1 MGEFIMGNLLFSPS
15 GRIGPNAFLKGM
27 MILAIIGAVISL
39 IGLVSFQAS
48 QILGYISFLLIIPLF
63 FLLVKRSHDAGRSG
77 WMSIVW
83 FIVFMVI
90 YIIAY
95 MIMTSL
101 MPSAANAEMTL
112 IVEELAADGAG
123 FGEIIQ
129 KSGEL
134 AKEYGPQ
141 IAKEVA
147 IPAAL
152 AGLIGTAIAAFLI
165 NVLNKQE
172 PNDNRFGP
180 YAGG

>member
-1 MGEFIMGNLLFSPS
+1 MGNLLFSPA

-27 MILAIIGAVISL
+27 MILAVIGAVISL
-39 IGLVSFQAS
+39 TGLVSFQLS
-48 QILGYISFLLIIPLF
+48 QILGYIAFLMVIPLF
-63 FLLVKRSHDAGRSG
+63 FILIKRSHDAGRSG

-83 FIVFMVI
+83 FIVWLVLYF
-90 YIIAY
+90 IASW
-95 MIMTSL
+95 ILTKV
-101 MPSAANAEMTL
+101 MPSAANLEMTAV
-112 IVEELAADGAG
+112 IEEFVADGAG
-123 FGEIIQ
+123 LGEILG
-129 KSGEL
+129 KSAEL

-141 IAKEVA
+141 IVKETA
-147 IPAAL
+147 IPSAL